1 MRLFVRVYI
10 EASFLGLLVS
20 VILWGPLSDDVSETK
35 VIIFVNLSLTQHAV
49 KIYLSRAT
57 GWQFSQALNGNCWD
71 NVKDNSYYYYYFFT
85 VWIKY

>member
-20 VILWGPLSDDVSETK
+20 VIPWGPLSNDISETK
-35 VIIFVNLSLTQHAV
+35 VIIVMNLFLTQHAV

-57 GWQFSQALNGNCWD
+57 GWQFSPALNVNCWD
-71 NVKDNSYYYYYFFT
+71 NVKDNNCYYYYFFT
-85 VWIKY
+85 IWIKY